1 MNRRLGSDISRDQAA
16 TLLARLEIRTTPA
29 GADALACEPPSYRN
43 DLRIPEDLAEEVA
56 RLHGY
61 EKIPTTLP
69 LAELTPAK
77 RPPTWGLADRGRT
90 LLADLGLVELM
101 TMPFVAQSDLDRLR
115 LDDVDPRR
123 RGLRIR
129 NPVQEQ
135 DNLLRTLLLPSLLRV
150 VRQNR
155 SRQVDRVAVFEVCRV
170 FVPRSGE
177 GQLPDEP
184 LQLAAL
190 ITRGRDRGLWD
201 PPEPPPLFFEARGI
215 AERLLIGL
223 GYEAC
228 LRGGGTVAYLHP
240 GAQAGIEVS
249 GRPIGCVGD
258 LHPEVASAFDLD
270 VPAAYVELDV
280 TALAATPAARPRF
293 REPSREPAIRRDLA
307 VTVPRAQSA
316 GEILE
321 EIRKQAGEDLVSVE
335 LFDRYEGRG
344 VAADRV
350 SLAFRLIFQRG
361 DRTLV
366 DAEVHRAMDRVVRA
380 LAQRFGAELR

>member
-1 MNRRLGSDISRDQAA
+1 V
-16 TLLARLEIRTTPA
+16 
-29 GADALACEPPSYRN
+29 PSYRN

-61 EKIPTTLP
+61 QRIPTTLP

-77 RPPTWGLADRGRT
+77 LPAGYLLADRSRT

-101 TMPFVAQSDLDRLR
+101 TFPFVAPADLERLR
-115 LDDVDPRR
+115 LDDADRRR
-123 RGLRIR
+123 RGLRIL

-135 DNLLRTLLLPSLLRV
+135 DGVLRTLLLPSLLRV
-150 VRQNR
+150 ARQNR
-155 SRQVDRVAVFEVCRV
+155 SRQVDQVAVFEVCRV
-170 FVPRSGE
+170 FVPRSEAGS
-177 GQLPDEP
+177 LPEEP

-190 ITRGRDRGLWD
+190 VTRGRDRRLWD

-228 LRGGGTVAYLHP
+228 LRGGGTVPYLHP
-240 GAQAGIEVS
+240 GAQAEIEVS
-249 GRPIGCVGD
+249 GRPIGYLGD
-258 LHPEVASAFDLD
+258 LHPEVARAFELD
-270 VPAAYVELDV
+270 VPAAYVELDLS
-280 TALAATPAARPRF
+280 ALAATPTARPRF
-293 REPSREPAIRRDLA
+293 REPSREPAMRRDLA
-307 VTVPRAQSA
+307 VTIPREQSA

-321 EIRKQAGEDLVSVE
+321 EIRKQAGADLVSLE

-344 VAADRV
+344 VTSGRV
-350 SLAFRLIFQRG
+350 SVAFRLIFQRG

-366 DAEVHRAMDRVVRA
+366 DAEVNRAMDRVVRA